1 MQLILRSPDVE
12 AKCNHIDGG
21 SSDCT
26 SLPPRLGNPYQLLEG
41 IAYDDERTITKE
53 IGPSRHTNFELAT
66 DIVIVGTGLIGL
78 AIALDLHERS
88 SSLRSCSQ
96 SSQQRQTHRW

>member
-12 AKCNHIDGG
+12 AKCDQNDGG
-21 SSDCT
+21 SPDCT
-26 SLPPRLGNPYQLLEG
+26 SLPPRLGNPYQLLEW
-41 IAYDDERTITKE
+41 IEYDDERTITKE
-53 IGPSRHTNFELAT
+53 IEPSRHTNFKLNT
-66 DIVIVGTGLIGL
+66 NIVIVGMELIGL

-96 SSQQRQTHRW
+96 SSQPRQTHSW